1 MFETIEAMEEQL
13 KDKQGTELDG
23 QQIFLDYTNDKSSH
37 VSIQKKGLRGFS
49 KFEHYMSRGMGFPTM
64 WYVRPA
70 KPPISLRI
78 GAV

>member
-13 KDKQGTELDG
+13 KDKQGSDLDG

-49 KFEHYMSRGMGFPTM
+49 KFEHFMGRDARKPVFGVSHE
-64 WYVRPA
+64 VRFKPA
-70 KPPISLRI
+70 C
-78 GAV
+78 

>member
-13 KDKQGTELDG
+13 KDKQGVDLDG

-49 KFEHYMSRGMGFPTM
+49 KFEHYNN
-64 WYVRPA
+64 
-70 KPPISLRI
+70 
-78 GAV
+78 